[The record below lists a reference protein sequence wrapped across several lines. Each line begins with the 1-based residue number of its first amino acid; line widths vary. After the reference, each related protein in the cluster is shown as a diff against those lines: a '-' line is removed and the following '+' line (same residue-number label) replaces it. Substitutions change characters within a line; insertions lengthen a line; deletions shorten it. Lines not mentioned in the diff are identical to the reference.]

1 MTITDER
8 DSQPEALT
16 WRQSY
21 WLASRLRER
30 ALDRD
35 WIADLHA
42 GGTRMERAI
51 ADLLA
56 GDQP

>member
-1 MTITDER
+1 MTTPDDR
-8 DSQPEALT
+8 DRQPEALN

-21 WLASRLRER
+21 WLAARLREL
-30 ALDRD
+30 APDRD

-42 GGTRMERAI
+42 GGVRMERAI

-56 GDQP
+56 DPT